1 MTTDPPSDAA
11 AVRLM
16 TPGERRAE
24 EIAGHLDVPVTVAGI
39 LLVLI
44 VIADRSTPA
53 GTTLST
59 VWTVASWILWGLFVV
74 EFVLRAVIAPSLGQF
89 LRRNWWQLLFL
100 AMPFLRFLRGLSRS
114 ARLMRGMTTSAR
126 VSRTAARNL
135 TGRIGL
141 LTSLTFGVVL
151 AGTEILYEFGS
162 TEAYVTALHDVALA
176 AISGEPLTDQSA
188 VAAWLEVVLA
198 LYATVVFAALAGS
211 LGAFYLQRQSEQSHG
226 AAGAPPAR
234 PSVDQ

>member
-1 MTTDPPSDAA
+1 MNADTQPDDA

-53 GTTLST
+53 DSTLSS
-59 VWTVASWILWGLFVV
+59 VWTVTSWVLWGLFVF
-74 EFVLRAVIAPSLGQF
+74 EFVLRAVVAPSLGLF
-89 LRRNWWQLLFL
+89 LRRNWWQVLFL
-100 AMPFLRFLRGLSRS
+100 ALPFLRFLRGLSRS
-114 ARLMRGMTTSAR
+114 ARLLRGMTTSAR

-141 LTSLTFGVVL
+141 LTSVTFGVIL
-151 AGTEILYEFGS
+151 AGTEILFEFGA

-176 AISGEPLTDQSA
+176 AISGEPLTDPSP
-188 VAAWLEVVLA
+188 VASWLEVLLA

-211 LGAFYLQRQSEQSHG
+211 LGAFYLQRQSEQPQST
-226 AAGAPPAR
+226 AGTPPAAKH
-234 PSVDQ
+234 